1 MRRTSAYRRLLPSSP
16 PPALLYPADVVSPS
30 PTATSMMH
38 YNSSQHCGGF
48 DTDVKSPVPAHS
60 PGVHANMAHI
70 DAALV
75 SLSMDPQAWVGMSM
89 KPEFVDVSF
98 GNRTEDGQQRLAG
111 RQRQESLSVHVGDGA
126 NAGHGDHHLQ
136 AIYPLDMQMR

>member
-1 MRRTSAYRRLLPSSP
+1 
-16 PPALLYPADVVSPS
+16 
-30 PTATSMMH
+30 MMH
-38 YNSSQHCGGF
+38 YGGF
-48 DTDVKSPVPAHS
+48 DSDVKSPVPVHS

-98 GNRTEDGQQRLAG
+98 GNRTEDGQQRLVG
-111 RQRQESLSVHVGDGA
+111 SSVLPPNGA
-126 NAGHGDHHLQ
+126 NAGHGLH
-136 AIYPLDMQMR
+136 AIYPVDMQMR

>member
-1 MRRTSAYRRLLPSSP
+1 MRCTLAYRRLLPSSP
-16 PPALLYPADVVSPS
+16 PALLYPAEVVSPS
-30 PTATSMMH
+30 PTAASMMH

-48 DTDVKSPVPAHS
+48 DTDVKSPVPVHS

-75 SLSMDPQAWVGMSM
+75 SLSMDPQAWVGMSTQ
-89 KPEFVDVSF
+89 PEFVDVSF
-98 GNRTEDGQQRLAG
+98 GNRTEDGQQRL
-111 RQRQESLSVHVGDGA
+111 VHVGDGT

-136 AIYPLDMQMR
+136 AIYPLDMKMR

>member
-1 MRRTSAYRRLLPSSP
+1 MRCTPAYRRIYLSSP
-16 PPALLYPADVVSPS
+16 PAPLYPTGADVVPPS
-30 PTATSMMH
+30 PTAASIRMH
-38 YNSSQHCGGF
+38 YSSQHF
-48 DTDVKSPVPAHS
+48 DTDVKSPVPVHS

-111 RQRQESLSVHVGDGA
+111 RQQSENGLHVGDGA
-126 NAGHGDHHLQ
+126 NA